1 MKHSPVLRITTAC
14 ACIACSVSTRNTLPN
29 SLLDRSSVAA
39 AAAAAEWCGVVRHS
53 RTYVCTDA
61 RTHTDAQTHVRAR
74 THVRTDGS
82 TEVRTHA
89 CQEARPNHWPPT
101 HTARRGVGGGQGY
114 PSVPNNRQHGSQE
127 LQDEGDMHRRTFK
140 FKLYAHAI
148 TNAHKCGSA
157 QVASSSKRGL
167 VAVPSCRARIHCSS
181 EQSSTHL
188 GVRCQSSSR

>member
-1 MKHSPVLRITTAC
+1 MKHSPVLRITTPC

-82 TEVRTHA
+82 TEARTHP

-127 LQDEGDMHRRTFK
+127 LQDEGDIDAPSSSNCMH
-140 FKLYAHAI
+140 AQSPMH
-148 TNAHKCGSA
+148 TNVAALKWPA
-157 QVASSSKRGL
+157 VASEDWLQCQAAGLAYTVDQSKFLRTS
-167 VAVPSCRARIHCSS
+167 V
-181 EQSSTHL
+181 
-188 GVRCQSSSR
+188 